1 MTTNTKVATSIAG
14 ASVILTLIGVL
25 SKGIGFIR
33 EIIYANNFGLSP
45 EFDLFLVS
53 VALPIVIN
61 TSMIYLAQHYFVPSY
76 NRINHLSESDGK
88 YFFNSTFWWFI
99 IGGIFI
105 AIILYLFSSLIFH
118 SYLPDISLENRQLGI
133 KIFIMFLVTIPLNAG
148 MSIIMAFQQARF
160 KFAYPAVSLILLNVV
175 VIILVL
181 LFSDLLGILI
191 LPISFVIAYL
201 SAFIFLIVLVKEDLK
216 LLSLDL
222 FKVKYEFSELRIIIS
237 LIVIEVSS
245 LSYVLID
252 RYFIS
257 EVSVGGIAA
266 LNYAFVI
273 FALPISLFSIPL
285 ITTLFPKFSSSPET
299 LKTDFENGYGMI
311 FFIMIP
317 FMFIFYFWGDLFL
330 FLFYERGKF
339 TSSDTALTYSVL
351 VNYSFGLI
359 FISTYQL
366 TVKIFYSLNKYI
378 IVLGISIIAILIKY
392 TLNLWLVEEFQQD
405 GLALSTS
412 LVYLFLLISSIS
424 IISLRFD
431 VVDIKK
437 FILKLLYL
445 LTSALFAYLATKIM
459 ISFINIVDIYL
470 TAIMFIS
477 FVSLYILNS
486 YYSKIQEFELINS
499 TVRNLLNVKKNRAN
513 TSFNGIK

>member
-317 FMFIFYFWGDLFL
+317 FMFIFYFWGDL
-330 FLFYERGKF
+330 
-339 TSSDTALTYSVL
+339 
-351 VNYSFGLI
+351 
-359 FISTYQL
+359 
-366 TVKIFYSLNKYI
+366 
-378 IVLGISIIAILIKY
+378 
-392 TLNLWLVEEFQQD
+392 
-405 GLALSTS
+405 
-412 LVYLFLLISSIS
+412 
-424 IISLRFD
+424 
-431 VVDIKK
+431 
-437 FILKLLYL
+437 
-445 LTSALFAYLATKIM
+445 
-459 ISFINIVDIYL
+459 
-470 TAIMFIS
+470 
-477 FVSLYILNS
+477 
-486 YYSKIQEFELINS
+486 
-499 TVRNLLNVKKNRAN
+499 
-513 TSFNGIK
+513 